1 MTDVFEKFM
10 PYSHIDKT
18 GQRRLNKD
26 VTDKMKQEA
35 RKLDKL
41 YYERT
46 GRHKMIVDYYEQ
58 EENC

>member
-1 MTDVFEKFM
+1 MTDAFEKFM

-46 GRHKMIVDYYEQ
+46 GRHKMIVDY
-58 EENC
+58 